1 MAKMEVEQ
9 KKIGVINGN
18 PRAFAN
24 NFQSNCKIN
33 WNRYERDYKLNKT
46 KKNIQEE
53 LKVPV
58 NWTSQESNT
67 KWDRLTKIYK

>member
-33 WNRYERDYKLNKT
+33 
-46 KKNIQEE
+46 
-53 LKVPV
+53 
-58 NWTSQESNT
+58 
-67 KWDRLTKIYK
+67 